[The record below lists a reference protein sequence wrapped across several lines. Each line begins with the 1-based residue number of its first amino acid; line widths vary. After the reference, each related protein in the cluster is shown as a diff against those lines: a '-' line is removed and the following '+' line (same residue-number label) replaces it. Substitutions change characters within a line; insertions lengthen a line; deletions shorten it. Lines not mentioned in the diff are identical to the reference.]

1 MQSSTRSHSSRT
13 IHNHSKPTQN
23 KSPNPNTY
31 TSTMYPITVLS
42 LLTLPFLALC
52 APQGL
57 EVQLIGAYYC
67 TGTHWTG
74 GCAWTAALAGNCV
87 NIDSP
92 SETSFSFGPD
102 QGLVCKLFEIA
113 NCQTGGTV
121 IGGIRYP
128 GWADVSAMTQNRGLS
143 VVRSW
148 RCEGDY

>member
-1 MQSSTRSHSSRT
+1 M
-13 IHNHSKPTQN
+13 
-23 KSPNPNTY
+23 Y

-42 LLTLPFLALC
+42 LLTLPLLTLC

-87 NIDSP
+87 NIDNP
-92 SETSFSFGPD
+92 SGTSFSFGPD
-102 QGLVCKLFEIA
+102 QGLVCKLFESV
-113 NCQTGGTV
+113 NCQTAGTV
-121 IGGIRYP
+121 IGGIMYP

-148 RCEGDY
+148 RCEGEY

>member
-1 MQSSTRSHSSRT
+1 MILGHGKDNGLARKLPRLIFEAN
-13 IHNHSKPTQN
+13 IHD
-23 KSPNPNTY
+23 
-31 TSTMYPITVLS
+31 
-42 LLTLPFLALC
+42 LLPLLA
-52 APQGL
+52 QGILIANLFFQVGTL

-87 NIDSP
+87 NIDNP
-92 SETSFSFGPD
+92 SGTSFSFGPD
-102 QGLVCKLFEIA
+102 QGLVCKLFESA

-121 IGGIRYP
+121 IGGISYP

-148 RCEGDY
+148 RCQGEY